1 MPLLVGQL
9 IYTNLPKT
17 GFQLLASQHIPGEV
31 KDSFVKDIVY
41 QFWDAYNPPPLNYQ
55 AVFIHQVTAQKTL
68 FGWLYNDGHD
78 ELGRAHIPYFLSYY
92 LPGKLDQER
101 LEHLWACL
109 QAGPVYF
116 LERARLSTEL
126 AAVILPEA
134 DQYRSPRPGFPL
146 SSSLLSEL
154 IVQGQKHQLIQGHWI
169 KPSPAIEPDSIPSVA
184 FTPLETSETLET
196 PSDSQS
202 QALAVRTVSD
212 EEEPLSPDF
221 EAIADFFE
229 EVVNEFIGIEGLLLI
244 SATGH
249 PLTPAI
255 GMGEETALIL
265 AGRMLKLAQT
275 TQQELD
281 WSNFERIA
289 THSDQGH
296 IVLSQCLPEIFLL
309 MKTDA
314 MLTGLLEVEMKRLIK
329 KIQALYHH
337 EDSSG
342 SYTRLLTLPPEE
354 EDNETFTDAMMLP
367 EETLLYRGRRL
378 SR

>member
-31 KDSFVKDIVY
+31 KDSFVQDIVY
-41 QFWDAYNPPPLNYQ
+41 QLWDAYNPPPLNYQ

-92 LPGKLDQER
+92 LPGKLDPER
-101 LEHLWACL
+101 LGHLWDCL
-109 QAGPVYF
+109 QTGPIYF
-116 LERARLSTEL
+116 LERERLSAEL

-134 DQYRSPRPGFPL
+134 DQYQSPRPGFTL
-146 SSSLLSEL
+146 SDSLLAEL
-154 IVQGQKHQLIQGHWI
+154 VAQGQKQKLIQGHWSQT
-169 KPSPAIEPDSIPSVA
+169 SPEPEPDAIPSVA
-184 FTPLETSETLET
+184 FTALET
-196 PSDSQS
+196 PETPVTPDS
-202 QALAVRTVSD
+202 QALAVRTLSKAE
-212 EEEPLSPDF
+212 EEEPSAPDF
-221 EAIADFFE
+221 EAIADLFE

-249 PLTPAI
+249 SLTPAI
-255 GMGEETALIL
+255 GISEETALIL

-281 WSNFERIA
+281 WSSFERLA
-289 THSDQGH
+289 THSEQGH
-296 IVLSQCLPEIFLL
+296 LVLSQCLPEIFLL
-309 MKTDA
+309 IKTDA

-337 EDSSG
+337 EDSPPA
-342 SYTRLLTLPPEE
+342 YTRLLTLPPEE
-354 EDNETFTDAMMLP
+354 DNETFTDVMMLP
-367 EETLLYRGRRL
+367 EEALLYRGRRL